1 LGTHYIDQTFDT
13 TVNAISV
20 IFISYALLVLLVIEK
35 TIGLMTLSE
44 IDDDDSHADGAVFVA
59 KEML

>member
-1 LGTHYIDQTFDT
+1 MGAHYIDQTFDT

-20 IFISYALLVLLVIEK
+20 IFIIFAILVLLVIEK

-44 IDDDDSHADGAVFVA
+44 IDDDDSHADGTAFVA
-59 KEML
+59 KGML